1 MVLEY
6 VDGGEV
12 MREDMMGPSKSGFS
26 EEVARCHFRDLVQ
39 GLEYLHYHSIIHRDI
54 KPGNL
59 LLTEQG
65 RVKLSDFGSARYFP
79 DGDDVVSD
87 SAGTRLFF
95 APEACIQGNS
105 YSGKKADV
113 YAAGVVLYFL
123 IFAKAPFESPADF
136 ELLQKIKDEEPNFG
150 SRSDVSSELIDLLKQ
165 LLCKD
170 PELRPGLEEVMN
182 HPWFTNG
189 GSLAEI
195 KPSRFAAIPAEQPI
209 SNHSGTT
216 PSILGI
222 IKQIPNKQQKRFR
235 KDEYVVREGQEID
248 GWYLIT
254 TGHCEATSSEWD
266 NEKEDDYATG
276 DLDFYVE
283 EEEDASTDTSRSV
296 LKRLSNTNRESSS
309 AIEEGVPQFQALD
322 QNDVLKG
329 IERRPTQKHGHIKQV
344 VETAYRD
351 YQTSSTD
358 KFKLS
363 RNGRLRGPGSVV
375 GLDLSLESMECRQ
388 TIRALEEVHVLF
400 VEKSALEEI
409 LSKTENRLQIRLFV
423 ARLQRIELMRNVV
436 QNLATLHSDVEL
448 LEKLRSMFRR
458 HAQNE
463 AVIEGP
469 EASTLS

>member
-12 MREDMMGPSKSGFS
+12 MREDMMGSSKTGFS
-26 EEVARCHFRDLVQ
+26 EEVTRRHFRDLVQ
-39 GLEYLHYHSIIHRDI
+39 GLEYLHYHNIIHRDI

-113 YAAGVVLYFL
+113 YAAGVVLYLL
-123 IFAKAPFESPADF
+123 IFAKAPFESPVDF
-136 ELLQKIKDEEPNFG
+136 ELLEKIKDEEPDFE

-165 LLCKD
+165 LLCKE

-182 HPWFTNG
+182 HPWFTDG
-189 GSLAEI
+189 GRLAEI
-195 KPSRFAAIPAEQPI
+195 KPSRLVTLPPEQPI
-209 SNHSGTT
+209 SDDSGLT

-222 IKQIPNKQQKRFR
+222 IKQIPNKCQKRFR
-235 KDEYVVREGQEID
+235 KDEYVVMEGQEID
-248 GWYLIT
+248 GWCLIT

-276 DLDFYVE
+276 DVDFYVE
-283 EEEDASTDTSRSV
+283 EEDASTETGRRV
-296 LKRLSNTNRESSS
+296 LKALSNSNQESSS
-309 AIEEGVPQFQALD
+309 VIKGEHQFQELD
-322 QNDVLKG
+322 RNDVLKG
-329 IERRPTQKHGHIKQV
+329 IERRPTEKHGHIKQV

-375 GLDLSLESMECRQ
+375 GLDLRLESMECRQ
-388 TIRALEEVHVLF
+388 TVRALEEVEVLF

-423 ARLQRIELMRNVV
+423 ARLERIELMRNVV
-436 QNLATLHSDVEL
+436 RNLATLHSDVEL
-448 LEKLRSMFRR
+448 LEKLRSMFRH

-463 AVIEGP
+463 VVIEGP
-469 EASTLS
+469 